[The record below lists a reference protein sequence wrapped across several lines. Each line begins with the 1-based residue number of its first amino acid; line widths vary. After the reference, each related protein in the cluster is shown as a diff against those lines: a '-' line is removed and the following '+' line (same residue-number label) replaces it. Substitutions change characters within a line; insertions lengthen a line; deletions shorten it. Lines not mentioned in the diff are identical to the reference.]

1 VPLPL
6 RRYHRYAASVM
17 SFNLDLLKNIEFNSE
32 RDSQV
37 LDAMRKIYPDA
48 SEEQLR
54 EGLEN
59 LKRYVKVGL
68 KIAARVLREKSLTA
82 GDGIPTM
89 RAQRSNPT
97 QTINDTFYQNL

>member
-1 VPLPL
+1 MPLPRQQQYL
-6 RRYHRYAASVM
+6 YAACTM

-32 RDSQV
+32 RDSKV
-37 LDAMRKIYPDA
+37 LEMMRKIYPDA

-68 KIAARVLREKSLTA
+68 KIAARVLREESLTA
-82 GDGIPTM
+82 HDEIPTM
-89 RAQRSNPT
+89 RTQRSNPT
-97 QTINDTFYQNL
+97 QTINNTFFENL